1 MYCRDMAMGDSH
13 LFVIQELLKF
23 NKVHTTAKDKVNR
36 EYHINLTFTIF
47 RNSLMHLIRYAAF
60 LEDPSPSFLLLKS
73 LVVKAPSYPGLINLC
88 LSHW

>member
-1 MYCRDMAMGDSH
+1 MGDSH

-47 RNSLMHLIRYAAF
+47 RNSLMHLIRYARV
-60 LEDPSPSFLLLKS
+60 L
-73 LVVKAPSYPGLINLC
+73 
-88 LSHW
+88 